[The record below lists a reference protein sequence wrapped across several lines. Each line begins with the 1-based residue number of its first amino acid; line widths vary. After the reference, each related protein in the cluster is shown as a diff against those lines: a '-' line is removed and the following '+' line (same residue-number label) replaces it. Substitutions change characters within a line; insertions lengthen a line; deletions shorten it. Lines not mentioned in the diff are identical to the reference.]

1 MVRGHCA
8 SSSSGKQGNPREGAL
23 CSYSVSWPKTNI
35 QKKSLKVCV
44 DTVGNDLRM
53 RKGCALCR
61 GSTDFKHSHSEDG
74 HGGLISDKRRSFVNY
89 LWKGSRFLLH
99 KVSSADLTFIVFIP
113 RSKETMGAGLG
124 SQVNH
129 E

>member
-1 MVRGHCA
+1 MFIQC
-8 SSSSGKQGNPREGAL
+8 L
-23 CSYSVSWPKTNI
+23 WPKTNI

-53 RKGCALCR
+53 RKGCALSR
-61 GSTDFKHSHSEDG
+61 GSTDFKHSYSEDG
-74 HGGLISDKRRSFVNY
+74 HSGLISDKRQSFVNY
-89 LWKGSRFLLH
+89 LWKGFRFLLQ
-99 KVSSADLTFIVFIP
+99 KAASTDLTFIVFVP
-113 RSKETMGAGLG
+113 GSKETMGGGGLG